1 MSAPQRT
8 PDKSDVVLVVDDN
21 DPLRESLCRMLGS
34 AGIRSVGASSFQNA
48 VRLQAAH
55 LPAVAVIDDRL
66 PDGSGTD
73 LAHAIRERNPET
85 LVIMLTGFASLDAPV
100 DAAGRFYAHLIKPVR
115 SAEFVAIVGDA
126 LAQSRADRE
135 ADPG

>member
-1 MSAPQRT
+1 VSAPQRT
-8 PDKSDVVLVVDDN
+8 PDNGDVVLVVDDN
-21 DPLRESLCRMLGS
+21 DPVRESLCRMLDS
-34 AGIRSVGASSFQNA
+34 AGIRSVGASSFQDG

-73 LAHAIRERNPET
+73 LANAIRERNPET

-100 DAAGRFYAHLIKPVR
+100 DAAGRFYAYLIKPIR
-115 SAEFVAIVGDA
+115 SVEFVTIVGDA